1 MAVRE
6 GKPMAK
12 NNSILVIVDPTAQ
25 EQPAVARAAW
35 LAQKLKCKLEL
46 FICDYDQYLAGERFF
61 DTKAL
66 QKARAELLKRHLSR
80 LEKLAAPLR
89 DKGITVTC
97 DTAWDHPLH
106 EGILRKI
113 EAAKARLVVKDTHYH
128 SAIRRS
134 LFSNTDWHVIRDCKS
149 PLWLVKP
156 SDHVEISTLLAA
168 VDPVHERDKPA
179 KLDHRI
185 LDAAEEIRAAIDGSL
200 HVVHA
205 FDPAPIYAV
214 STDAMSFPITEP
226 INDAVDALRTEHQA
240 AMDDLVKQHQPAPKS
255 TRVIEG
261 ETREVLVGAVDEL
274 DADVVVIGAVSRGA
288 LKRLALGSTAERVLD
303 FVPCDLLIV
312 KPA

>member
-1 MAVRE
+1 MTKRD
-6 GKPMAK
+6 
-12 NNSILVIVDPTAQ
+12 SILVIVDPTAK
-25 EQPAVARAAW
+25 EQPALARAAW
-35 LAQKLKCKLEL
+35 LAEKLGHDLEL

-61 DTKAL
+61 DSKAL
-66 QKARAELLKRHLSR
+66 KKARASLLQRHLAR
-80 LEKLAAPLR
+80 LEKLAAPIR
-89 DKGITVTC
+89 EKGIGVKC

-113 EAAKARLVVKDTHYH
+113 DAAKPALVVKDTHYH

-134 LFSNTDWHVIRDCKS
+134 LFSNTDWHVIRDCHY

-156 SDHVEISTLLAA
+156 SDDAAISTLLAA

-179 KLDHRI
+179 KLDHKI
-185 LDAAEEIRAAIDGSL
+185 LDLAEQVRAAIDGKL

-226 INDAVDALRTEHQA
+226 INEAVAALRSEHQS
-240 AMDDLVKQHQPAPKS
+240 AMDDLTARHSLTPES

-261 ETREVLVGAVDEL
+261 ETREVLVSAVDEL
-274 DADVVVIGAVSRGA
+274 NADVVVIGAVARGA

>member
-1 MAVRE
+1 
-6 GKPMAK
+6 MAK
-12 NNSILVIVDPTAQ
+12 NDSILVIVDPTAQ

-35 LAQKLKCKLEL
+35 LAEKLGCDLEL
-46 FICDYDQYLAGERFF
+46 FICEYDQYLAGDRFF

-66 QKARAELLKRHLSR
+66 KKARAGLLQRHLSR

-89 DKGITVTC
+89 DSGITVSC

-113 EAAKARLVVKDTHYH
+113 DSAKPKLVVKDTHYH

-134 LFSNTDWHVIRDCKS
+134 VFSNTDWHVIRDCKS

-156 SDHVEISTLLAA
+156 SDSVEVKTLLAA

-185 LDAAEEIRAAIDGSL
+185 LDAAEEIRAAVDGKL

-226 INDAVDALRTEHQA
+226 INDAVAALRTQHQE
-240 AMDDLVKQHQPAPKS
+240 AMDELATKHRLAPES
-255 TRVIEG
+255 MRVIDG

-312 KPA
+312 KPAQSY

>member
-1 MAVRE
+1 MAT
-6 GKPMAK
+6 
-12 NNSILVIVDPTAQ
+12 NDLILVIVDPTAQ

-35 LAQKLKCKLEL
+35 LAEKLGCDLEL
-46 FICDYDQYLAGERFF
+46 FICEYDQYLAGERFF

-66 QKARAELLKRHLSR
+66 KKARAGLLRRHLSR

-89 DKGITVTC
+89 DSGITVSC

-106 EGILRKI
+106 EGILRKV
-113 EAAKARLVVKDTHYH
+113 EAAKAKLVVKDTHYH

-134 LFSNTDWHVIRDCKS
+134 VFSNTDWHVIRDCKT

-156 SDHVEISTLLAA
+156 SNRVEITTLVAA
-168 VDPVHERDKPA
+168 VDPVHDRDKPA
-179 KLDHRI
+179 QLDHRI
-185 LDAAEEIRAAIDGSL
+185 LDAAEEIRAAIDGKL

-226 INDAVDALRTEHQA
+226 INDAVAALRSQHQA
-240 AMDDLVKQHQPAPKS
+240 AMDELAKKHQLAIES
-255 TRVIEG
+255 MRVIDG
-261 ETREVLVGAVDEL
+261 ETREVLVGTVDEL

-312 KPA
+312 KPAQD

>member
-1 MAVRE
+1 
-6 GKPMAK
+6 MAK
-12 NNSILVIVDPTAQ
+12 NNSILVIVDPTAT

-35 LAQKLKCKLEL
+35 LAEKLGCNLEM
-46 FICDYDQYLAGERFF
+46 FICEYDQYLAGERFF

-66 QKARAELLKRHLSR
+66 KKARADLLQRRQSR

-89 DKGITVTC
+89 DKGIKVAC

-113 EAAKARLVVKDTHYH
+113 DSAKPKLVVKDTHYH

-134 LFSNTDWHVIRDCKS
+134 VFSNTDWHVIRDCKS

-156 SDHVEISTLLAA
+156 SDSVEVKTLLAA

-185 LDAAEEIRAAIDGSL
+185 LDTAEEIRAAVDGKL

-226 INDAVDALRTEHQA
+226 INDAVAALRTQHQE
-240 AMDDLVKQHQPAPKS
+240 AMDELAKKHRLGPES
-255 TRVIEG
+255 MRVIDG

-274 DADVVVIGAVSRGA
+274 GADVVVIGAVSRGA

-312 KPA
+312 KPAQS

>member
-1 MAVRE
+1 MAT
-6 GKPMAK
+6 
-12 NNSILVIVDPTAQ
+12 NDSILVIVDPTAQ

-35 LAQKLKCKLEL
+35 LAEKLGCDLEL
-46 FICDYDQYLAGERFF
+46 FICEYDQYLAGDRFF

-66 QKARAELLKRHLSR
+66 KKARAGLLQRHLSR

-89 DKGITVTC
+89 DSGITVSC

-106 EGILRKI
+106 EGILRKV
-113 EAAKARLVVKDTHYH
+113 EAAKAKLVVKDTHYH

-134 LFSNTDWHVIRDCKS
+134 VFSNTDWHVIRDCKT

-156 SDHVEISTLLAA
+156 SNRVEITTLVAA
-168 VDPVHERDKPA
+168 VDPVHDRDKPA
-179 KLDHRI
+179 QLDHRI
-185 LDAAEEIRAAIDGSL
+185 LDAAEEIRAAIDGKL

-226 INDAVDALRTEHQA
+226 INDAVAALRSQHQA
-240 AMDDLVKQHQPAPKS
+240 AMDELAKKHQPAIES
-255 TRVIEG
+255 MRVIDG
-261 ETREVLVGAVDEL
+261 ETREVLVGTVDEL

-312 KPA
+312 KPAQN